1 MEKLVWYAIAPTGA
15 IVLRDYSSSLK
26 QRKIRG
32 QMTDQAIFREE
43 KLWNSSTLAEPV
55 RATISQ
61 AKVRNRLLS
70 LMPDDVF
77 GMIAGEL
84 ELIELPRSFVFS
96 DPAQPSNFAYFIDS
110 GIGSIV
116 AITPQG
122 QRSEVGIF
130 GREGMT
136 PASLVLDTAMTPY
149 SIFMQVPGH
158 GYRIDNDALRA
169 AIEKSETLRK
179 LLSRYAYALSIQTAY
194 TGLSNSVHHIDERLA
209 RWILMCHDRT
219 PGDQIAL
226 THEFL
231 SVMLAVRRS
240 SVTTALHVL
249 EGNHLVYSERNL
261 ITIRDRRALE
271 LFAGDAYGVPEL
283 EYQRLIGP
291 MQ

>member
-1 MEKLVWYAIAPTGA
+1 
-15 IVLRDYSSSLK
+15 
-26 QRKIRG
+26 
-32 QMTDQAIFREE
+32 MTDQATFRGE
-43 KLWNSSTLAEPV
+43 KLWSSNALAEPG
-55 RATISQ
+55 RAMISQ
-61 AKVRNRLLS
+61 AKVRNRLLA

-77 GMIAGEL
+77 KVVADDI

-96 DPAQPSNFAYFIDS
+96 DPGTPSEFSYFIDS

-136 PASLVLDTAMTPY
+136 PASLVLDTAQTPY

-158 GYRIDNDALRA
+158 GYRIANDVLRA
-169 AIEKSETLRK
+169 AIGKSETLRT

-261 ITIRDRRALE
+261 ITIRDRSALE
-271 LFAGDAYGVPEL
+271 IFAGDAYGVPEL

>member
-1 MEKLVWYAIAPTGA
+1 MQAALSKSDLE
-15 IVLRDYSSSLK
+15 
-26 QRKIRG
+26 
-32 QMTDQAIFREE
+32 MTDQATFRGE
-43 KLWNSSTLAEPV
+43 KLWSSNALAEPG
-55 RATISQ
+55 RAMISQ
-61 AKVRNRLLS
+61 AKVRNRLLA
-70 LMPDDVF
+70 LMPEDVF
-77 GMIAGEL
+77 DVVADDL

-96 DPAQPSNFAYFIDS
+96 DPGTPSEFSYFIDS

-136 PASLVLDTAMTPY
+136 PASLVLDTVQTPY

-158 GYRIDNDALRA
+158 GYRIANDTLRG
-169 AIEKSETLRK
+169 AIGKSETLRK

-271 LFAGDAYGVPEL
+271 LFAGDAYGVPEQ
-283 EYQRLIGP
+283 EYQRLIGS

>member
-1 MEKLVWYAIAPTGA
+1 MN
-15 IVLRDYSSSLK
+15 
-26 QRKIRG
+26 
-32 QMTDQAIFREE
+32 DQATFRGEE
-43 KLWNSSTLAEPV
+43 LWSSNALAEPG
-55 RATISQ
+55 RAMVSQ
-61 AKVRNRLLS
+61 AKVHNRLLA
-70 LMPDDVF
+70 LMPENAFD
-77 GMIAGEL
+77 ILAGDL
-84 ELIELPRSFVFS
+84 ELIELPRAFVFS
-96 DPAQPSNFAYFIDS
+96 EPGKPSEFAYFIDS

-136 PASLVLDTAMTPY
+136 PASLVLDTAQTPY
-149 SIFMQVPGH
+149 SIFMQVPGF
-158 GYRIDNDALRA
+158 GYRIANDTLRG
-169 AIEKSETLRK
+169 AIEKSETLRT

-219 PGDQIAL
+219 RGDQIAL

-271 LFAGDAYGVPEL
+271 LFAGDAYGTPEL

-291 MQ
+291 VQ

>member
-1 MEKLVWYAIAPTGA
+1 MKDFAILHGGK
-15 IVLRDYSSSLK
+15 S
-26 QRKIRG
+26 
-32 QMTDQAIFREE
+32 
-43 KLWNSSTLAEPV
+43 WNSNALACRG
-55 RATISQ
+55 RAMPSQ
-61 AKVRNRLLS
+61 KKVRNRLLE
-70 LMPDDVF
+70 LMTEEAF
-77 GMIAGEL
+77 G
-84 ELIELPRSFVFS
+84 LIEDRIETVELPRSFVFS
-96 DPAQPSNFAYFIDS
+96 EPGVPGEHAYFIES

-116 AITPQG
+116 AITPKG

-136 PASLVLDTAMTPY
+136 PASLVLGTGATPY

-158 GYRIDNDALRA
+158 GYRIANDALLS
-169 AIEKSETLRK
+169 AIERSESLRQ
-179 LLSRYAYALSIQTAY
+179 LLSRYSYALSIQTAY

-219 PGDQIAL
+219 SGDQIAL

-249 EGNHLVYSERNL
+249 EGKQLVYSERNL
-261 ITIRDRRALE
+261 ITMRDRRALE
-271 LFAGDAYGVPEL
+271 VFAGDAYGVPEQ
-283 EYQRLIGP
+283 EYRRLIGS

>member
-1 MEKLVWYAIAPTGA
+1 MV
-15 IVLRDYSSSLK
+15 
-26 QRKIRG
+26 
-32 QMTDQAIFREE
+32 
-43 KLWNSSTLAEPV
+43 
-55 RATISQ
+55 SQ
-61 AKVRNRLLS
+61 SKTRNRLLA
-70 LMPDDVF
+70 LMPEDVF
-77 GMIAGEL
+77 GLVADDL
-84 ELIELPRSFVFS
+84 ELIEIPRGFAFS
-96 DPAQPSNFAYFIDS
+96 EPGVSSEYSYFIDS

-116 AITPQG
+116 AISPQG

-136 PASLVLDTAMTPY
+136 PASLVLDTDHTPY
-149 SIFMQVPGH
+149 AIFMQIPGQ
-158 GYRIDNDALRA
+158 GYRIRNEILRA
-169 AIEKSETLRK
+169 AIDRSMPLRK
-179 LLSRYAYALSIQTAY
+179 LLTRYAFALSVQTSY
-194 TGLSNSVHHIDERLA
+194 TGLSNSVHLIDERLA

-219 PGDQIAL
+219 QGDQIAL

-271 LFAGDAYGVPEL
+271 LFAGDAYGVPER

>member
-1 MEKLVWYAIAPTGA
+1 
-15 IVLRDYSSSLK
+15 
-26 QRKIRG
+26 
-32 QMTDQAIFREE
+32 MTDQATFRGE
-43 KLWNSSTLAEPV
+43 KLWSSSALATPE
-55 RATISQ
+55 RAMVSQ
-61 AKVRNRLLS
+61 TKIRNRLLA
-70 LMPDDVF
+70 LMPDDAYSL
-77 GMIAGEL
+77 IADDI

-96 DPAQPSNFAYFIDS
+96 DPNTPSEFSYFIDS

-136 PASLVLDTAMTPY
+136 PASLVLETAQTPY

-158 GYRIDNDALRA
+158 GYRISNDALRA
-169 AIEKSETLRK
+169 AIRKSQTLRE

-271 LFAGDAYGVPEL
+271 LFAGDAYGVPEQ

-291 MQ
+291 M

>member
-1 MEKLVWYAIAPTGA
+1 MV
-15 IVLRDYSSSLK
+15 SQS
-26 QRKIRG
+26 KI
-32 QMTDQAIFREE
+32 
-43 KLWNSSTLAEPV
+43 
-55 RATISQ
+55 
-61 AKVRNRLLS
+61 RNRLLA
-70 LMPDDVF
+70 LMPEDVF
-77 GMIAGEL
+77 NILASDL
-84 ELIELPRSFVFS
+84 ELVELPRAFVFS
-96 DPAQPSNFAYFIDS
+96 EPDTPSDYSYFIDS

-136 PASLVLDTAMTPY
+136 PASLVLDTDRTPY
-149 SIFMQVPGH
+149 AIFMQVPGQ
-158 GYRIDNDALRA
+158 GYRIDNGKLRE
-169 AIEKSETLRK
+169 AINASPGLRK
-179 LLSRYAYALSIQTAY
+179 LLTRYAFALSVQTSY
-194 TGLSNSVHHIDERLA
+194 TGLSNSVHLIDERLA

-219 PGDQIAL
+219 QGDQIAL

-271 LFAGDAYGVPEL
+271 LFAGDAYGVPER
-283 EYQRLIGP
+283 EYHRLIGP
-291 MQ
+291 MR

>member
-1 MEKLVWYAIAPTGA
+1 MV
-15 IVLRDYSSSLK
+15 SQS
-26 QRKIRG
+26 KI
-32 QMTDQAIFREE
+32 
-43 KLWNSSTLAEPV
+43 
-55 RATISQ
+55 
-61 AKVRNRLLS
+61 RNRLLA
-70 LMPDDVF
+70 LMPEDVF
-77 GMIAGEL
+77 NIVASNL
-84 ELIELPRSFVFS
+84 EMIELPRGFAFS
-96 DPAQPSNFAYFIDS
+96 EPGVPTEYSYFIDS

-136 PASLVLDTAMTPY
+136 PASLVLDTDHTPY
-149 SIFMQVPGH
+149 AIFMQIPGQ
-158 GYRIDNDALRA
+158 GYRIRNEVLRE
-169 AIEKSETLRK
+169 AINESPGLRS
-179 LLSRYAYALSIQTAY
+179 LLSRYAFALSVQTSY
-194 TGLSNSVHHIDERLA
+194 TGLSNSVHLIDERLA

-219 PGDQIAL
+219 QGDQIAL

-271 LFAGDAYGVPEL
+271 LFAGDAYGVPEK
-283 EYQRLIGP
+283 EYHRLIGA